1 MPTFSNYRPRNVR
14 KLSKRIVITTPARQ
28 KATRT
33 IQRAFRRRRPYR
45 KRGLYKNVTGNTLT
59 VKCRV
64 PFHLNY
70 SYFTV
75 LADDSL
81 EFNFLNAP
89 WLNIQSTG
97 TGPNKFYNQDF
108 QHAMQLYQSYKLSRI
123 DYHMRRPD
131 IAINN
136 VDPDRAAETHKQ
148 IVSWGTEIL
157 HTRMVDKPDG
167 TTGVLQ
173 ATVDLSPRMVT
184 ESGGSTWRELV
195 DNQDKRFHMH
205 GTRNYVKRTWLP
217 ATFQEKK
224 LRDKQYSDQEHIC
237 GGLSVRFKHKTL
249 VPGLVA
255 VPQDGQIML
264 EGYAD
269 VYMNFSRRT

>member
-33 IQRAFRRRRPYR
+33 IQRAFRKRRPYR
-45 KRGLYKNVTGNTLT
+45 KKGLYKNVSSNTLT

-70 SYFTV
+70 NYFTA

-89 WLNIQSTG
+89 WLNVQSTG
-97 TGPNKFYNQDF
+97 TGANRFFNQDF
-108 QHAMQLYQSYKLSRI
+108 QSAMQLYQSYRLARI

-131 IAINN
+131 ILYNQSGS
-136 VDPDRAAETHKQ
+136 DRAGETHKQ
-148 IVSWGTEIL
+148 NVAWGTEIL
-157 HTRMVDKPDG
+157 HTRMVDKPDT

-184 ESGGSTWRELV
+184 ESGGSTWREMV

-217 ATFQEKK
+217 ATYQERK

-237 GGLSVRFKHKTL
+237 GGLSVRFKNKTII
-249 VPGLVA
+249 PGISTEPA
-255 VPQDGQIML
+255 SGQVML